1 MKRTKLNTVQM
12 SFAEY
17 YVKQRSAKSSLFYN
31 QINTLINWTTI
42 EKVIN
47 RYYHKGETLQGQRPY
62 SGVLLFKMLL
72 LGIWNDLSDVKTEA
86 YVNDS
91 LSAMRFCGL
100 NLEDPVP
107 DHSTLSR
114 FRSELTKNKGMDKL
128 LLAFNKQ
135 LEKHQVIVRTGL
147 KVDASLTETPRKP
160 KGKIRYEIAQD
171 RKEDEVSGEEQAKQ
185 RDSLTKLQGKG
196 LDTEGRWLKKNGRSI
211 FGFKHHD
218 AVDENGLII
227 GVHTTTANEH
237 DSKGLKP
244 LLDKIP
250 KRHKKQGVYADKGYK
265 VPANDELLKEHN
277 IKNRLMNKA
286 YRNRPLTHWQRLFN
300 KLISQT
306 RWVVERTFGSIKKW
320 FGGDQAR
327 YMGLDKTHTQHI
339 LQAIAYNLKR
349 APGIIVSNSLK

>member
-1 MKRTKLNTVQM
+1 MKLNTTTQM
-12 SFAEY
+12 SFADY
-17 YVKQRSAKSSLFYN
+17 YVKQRSAKSSLFYD
-31 QINTLINWTTI
+31 QINTLIDWNKI

-47 RYYHKGETLQGQRPY
+47 RHYHKGETLQGQRPY

-72 LGIWNDLSDVKTEA
+72 LGIWNHLSDVKTEV

-91 LSAMRFCGL
+91 LSATRFCGL
-100 NLEDPVP
+100 NLEDPIP

-114 FRSELTKNKGMDKL
+114 FHSELTRNKGKDKL

-135 LEKHQVIVRTGL
+135 LEKHQVIIHTGL
-147 KVDASLTETPRKP
+147 KVNASFAESPRKP
-160 KGKIRYEIAQD
+160 KGEIRYEIAQD
-171 RKEDEVSGEEQAKQ
+171 RKEDEVSGKEQDKQ

-196 LDTEGRWLKKNGRSI
+196 MDTEGRWLKKNGHSI
-211 FGFKHHD
+211 FGFRHHR

-227 GVHTTTANEH
+227 GVHTTTANEY
-237 DSKGLKP
+237 DSRGLKP
-244 LLDKIP
+244 LPDKIP
-250 KRHKKQGVYADKGYK
+250 KHHKKQGIYGDKGYK
-265 VPANDELLKEHN
+265 VPANNELLKKHN

-286 YRNRPLTHWQRLFN
+286 YRNRPLTPWQQLFN
-300 KLISQT
+300 KLISKT
-306 RWVVERTFGSIKKW
+306 RWVMERTFGSITKW

-349 APGIIVSNSLK
+349 APRIIVSNPLK